1 MTIATFA
8 ISVAALAC
16 MAAVAMGLVTLAG
29 HAKARYGKTH
39 PRLAEAISTALFLT
53 SMATSVGL
61 GVWIGV
67 INGWS

>member
-39 PRLAEAISTALFLT
+39 PRVAEAISTVLFLT

-61 GVWIGV
+61 GMWMAV